1 MEARLVYSFPT
12 KSKSLYT
19 INEINRNVGKSD
31 SHMGVHSWLL
41 KTLAAALLLL
51 TAMTLSISQCL
62 AQTNDNSIISLWTTD
77 WDFNQTYVY
86 SSLYTKHHDPDPN
99 HVNNQNMIGFEGQTR
114 DKRVMGLAI
123 FDNSFGQK
131 SEYLYVGKKWR
142 RFGSDHWY
150 FKLTGGLLHG
160 YVEPYEDNIPL
171 NGLGVAPAIVPT
183 LGYQGKTLVV
193 EFNQL
198 GLAASLITVGF
209 TF

>member
-1 MEARLVYSFPT
+1 MVYSFRI
-12 KSKSLYT
+12 KSKSLCT
-19 INEINRNVGKSD
+19 INEINLNVGKAD

-41 KTLAAALLLL
+41 KTIAAALLLL

-62 AQTNDNSIISLWTTD
+62 AQTNDNSIISLWTTE

-86 SSLYTKHHDPDPN
+86 SSLYTKHFDPDPN
-99 HVNNQNMIGFEGQTR
+99 HVNDQNMLGFEGQTK
-114 DKRVMGLAI
+114 DKRVLGLAV

-131 SEYLYVGKKWR
+131 SEYLYMGKTWR

-160 YVEPYEDNIPL
+160 YVEPYEDKIL
-171 NGLGVAPAIVPT
+171 FNGLGVAPAIVPT
-183 LGYQGKTLVV
+183 MGYKRKTFVV

-198 GLAASLITVGF
+198 GLAASMITVGF